1 MGGAQLG
8 SETDFERTQFGQGV
22 GIVEGARVVAGR
34 IEGDRDMALRS
45 DPVVDLAS
53 AALQVGAQAVGQLAP
68 EQAEHRLAAQQAFL
82 VAAQRQRQV
91 GALAL
96 GCLRQHLGCKR
107 RLHLTH
113 ELPQHLDVAHGAMAR
128 RAHQAMALD
137 QCVEAVAVMLGVQRA
152 RQLHRTQHRRIE
164 ALADAR
170 KLENQ
175 IANYA
180 SRRVAVVSTG
190 SELLAGEIEDTN
202 FAAIRSAME
211 DAGFE
216 VEFGGI
222 AGDSEAEIAG
232 IVARLSGEGF
242 GIIITT
248 GGVGAEDK
256 DHTIEA
262 IERLD
267 PDLSTAV
274 LAQYTRGHGRHVKD
288 AVRIAIAQIGWS
300 TVFALPGPT
309 HEVKLALPIIIDGL
323 KAKTNRN
330 DLVEAIAAPL
340 RSTLPHQHHHH

>member
-1 MGGAQLG
+1 MTSVQLL
-8 SETDFERTQFGQGV
+8 EKTEV
-22 GIVEGARVVAGR
+22 WLHGISLANVNLPNLANVVAD
-34 IEGDRDMALRS
+34 ILLLPRDKVFVTDVRTDL
-45 DPVVDLAS
+45 VVLDI
-53 AALQVGAQAVGQLAP
+53 LAP
-68 EQAEHRLAAQQAFL
+68 RVELENITGKQGELLEAIADISGVH
-82 VAAQRQRQV
+82 VANNASIHSE
-91 GALAL
+91 GI
-96 GCLRQHLGCKR
+96 
-107 RLHLTH
+107 
-113 ELPQHLDVAHGAMAR
+113 
-128 RAHQAMALD
+128 
-137 QCVEAVAVMLGVQRA
+137 LGVIGTPRA
-152 RQLHRTQHRRIE
+152 QVDRY
-164 ALADAR
+164 LADAR

-175 IANYA
+175 IAYYA

-202 FAAIRSAME
+202 FAAIRNAME
-211 DAGFE
+211 AADFE

-222 AGDSEAEIAG
+222 AGDSESEIAG

-267 PDLSTAV
+267 PNLSTAI
-274 LAQYTRGHGRHVKD
+274 LAQYQRGHGRHVKD
-288 AVRIAIAQIGWS
+288 AVRIAIGQLGWS